1 MNEILDKKLCEAYPK
16 IFVNRNASVQTTSMC
31 WGFQHG
37 DGWYNIIN
45 NLCRCI
51 QHHIDS
57 TNERRELLLDENP
70 YNIQI
75 PDFVQQVVAEQVK
88 EKFGTLRF
96 YYHGGDDII
105 DGMVSMAESMSAV
118 TCEECG
124 KPGYQSIGGW
134 IVTLCKEHH
143 EERELGK

>member
-1 MNEILDKKLCEAYPK
+1 MNEMLDKKLCEAYPK
-16 IFVNRNASVQTTSMC
+16 IFANRNASVQTTAMC

-51 QHHIDS
+51 QHHIDT
-57 TNERRELLLDENP
+57 TNELRELLLEENP
-70 YNIQI
+70 YNVKI
-75 PDFVQQVVAEQVK
+75 PDFVPQVVAEQVK

-96 YYHGGDDII
+96 YYTGGDEFIL
-105 DGMVSMAESMSAV
+105 GLVTMAQVMTGV

-124 KPGYQSIGGW
+124 APSHTQGANWFRTVCDIHGEK
-134 IVTLCKEHH
+134 K
-143 EERELGK
+143 

>member
-1 MNEILDKKLCEAYPK
+1 MNEMLDKKLCEAYPK
-16 IFVNRNASVQTTSMC
+16 IFVNRNASVQTTAMC

-51 QHHIDS
+51 QHHIDT
-57 TNERRELLLDENP
+57 TNELRELLLDENP

-88 EKFGTLRF
+88 EKFGNLRF
-96 YYHGGDDII
+96 YYTGGDEFIR
-105 DGMVSMAESMSAV
+105 GLVNMAEMMTGV
-118 TCEECG
+118 TCEDCG
-124 KPGYQSIGGW
+124 APGHTKGANWLRTVCDIHGE
-134 IVTLCKEHH
+134 K
-143 EERELGK
+143 K

>member
-1 MNEILDKKLCEAYPK
+1 MFEISRTGSKSMNEMLDKKLCEAYPK

-75 PDFVQQVVAEQVK
+75 PDFVQQVVAHPSNRIPNRVQVRR
-88 EKFGTLRF
+88 ETRQPLWRRC
-96 YYHGGDDII
+96 
-105 DGMVSMAESMSAV
+105 V
-118 TCEECG
+118 C
-124 KPGYQSIGGW
+124 
-134 IVTLCKEHH
+134 CKC
-143 EERELGK
+143 